1 MPVGCDA
8 PAIVNV
14 LILDKVG
21 ARICAK
27 YFSDRFQ
34 SITSQLNYEKSLFTK
49 AQKQP
54 STSDAEI
61 IIFEG
66 LVTVYKSQGEVT
78 FFVTGDQDENEI
90 ILVRLFLSLNFV
102 SDDNS
107 SAVQR

>member
-1 MPVGCDA
+1 MPVACDA

-14 LILDKVG
+14 LILDKAG

-27 YFSDRFQ
+27 YFTDRFQ
-34 SITSQLNYEKSLFTK
+34 STNAQLNYEKVLFSK

-61 IIFEG
+61 LIYEG

-90 ILVRLFLSLNFV
+90 ILVRRNVMNLLMILNL
-102 SDDNS
+102 
-107 SAVQR
+107 AKR

>member
-14 LILDKVG
+14 LILDKTG
-21 ARICAK
+21 TRICSK
-27 YFSDRFQ
+27 YFTDRFPTI
-34 SITSQLNYEKSLFTK
+34 SAQLNYEKAVFLKS
-49 AQKQP
+49 QKQP
-54 STSDAEI
+54 STNDAEI

-90 ILVRLFLSLNFV
+90 ILVSHLSDVMFLLPI
-102 SDDNS
+102 
-107 SAVQR
+107 